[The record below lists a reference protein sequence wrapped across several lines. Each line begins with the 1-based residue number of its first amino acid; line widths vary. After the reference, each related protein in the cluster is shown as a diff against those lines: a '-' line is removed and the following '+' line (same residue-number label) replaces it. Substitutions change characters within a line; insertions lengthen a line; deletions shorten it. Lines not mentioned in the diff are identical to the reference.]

1 MSIYLPVYLSVYIYI
16 YLHVYSI
23 YHDVY
28 LSTGLFIY
36 LLIYYVCVFI
46 YSYISVYLSLF
57 LFIYLSI
64 YLVYCNNIFIYF
76 FYLPQGVKL
85 QRSPHSDNII
95 IHIYIY
101 IYSISVQHSWTTY
114 GWVIYTL
121 PSFHFLVQLLL
132 SIQCSIKYCCI
143 SYIIA

>member
-16 YLHVYSI
+16 FLHVYSI

-28 LSTGLFIY
+28 LSTGLFLY

-95 IHIYIY
+95 IHNTYVLYIY
-101 IYSISVQHSWTTY
+101 IQYISPDSSIAEQHMAELY
-114 GWVIYTL
+114 I
-121 PSFHFLVQLLL
+121 PFLLFTF
-132 SIQCSIKYCCI
+132 
-143 SYIIA
+143 